1 MSGGRARRSPAAGP
15 AGLLW
20 LALAVGAAVAAAL
33 AQLGLWPSPLVL
45 GAAWG
50 LFAPTRAWRVPGG
63 ALVGLLGYG
72 APLAIAALWLP
83 LGRTADMV
91 AAIMGFGAQGAI
103 VWVISLLF
111 AALMGLAGGWLGHT
125 ARQLLGRAQAPLSA
139 DAAAPGRGL

>member
-45 GAAWG
+45 GAAW
-50 LFAPTRAWRVPGG
+50 
-63 ALVGLLGYG
+63 GLLGYG